1 MFVGS
6 GTIDFNEFLTM
17 MAKKT
22 LGQCDSEEELREAF
36 KVFDKVGE
44 EIKLVQKRLPDLV
57 FLWTDLN
64 SNVDVAESLN
74 LLLRYVYN
82 SQCEHLRQAIPQ
94 RHNV

>member
-44 EIKLVQKRLPDLV
+44 EIKLVQKWLPDLV

-64 SNVDVAESLN
+64 SNIDVAASL
-74 LLLRYVYN
+74 VF
-82 SQCEHLRQAIPQ
+82 
-94 RHNV
+94 

>member
-36 KVFDKVGE
+36 KVFDKVSEWNRNGSV
-44 EIKLVQKRLPDLV
+44 IL
-57 FLWTDLN
+57 FY
-64 SNVDVAESLN
+64 A
-74 LLLRYVYN
+74 LLHSIPRNDKQVLLKEYV
-82 SQCEHLRQAIPQ
+82 
-94 RHNV
+94 

>member
-44 EIKLVQKRLPDLV
+44 EIKLVQKKASR
-57 FLWTDLN
+57 FGF
-64 SNVDVAESLN
+64 SLD
-74 LLLRYVYN
+74 RFKK
-82 SQCEHLRQAIPQ
+82 
-94 RHNV
+94 

>member
-44 EIKLVQKRLPDLV
+44 EIKLAQQWLPDLV
-57 FLWTDLN
+57 FL
-64 SNVDVAESLN
+64 
-74 LLLRYVYN
+74 
-82 SQCEHLRQAIPQ
+82 
-94 RHNV
+94 